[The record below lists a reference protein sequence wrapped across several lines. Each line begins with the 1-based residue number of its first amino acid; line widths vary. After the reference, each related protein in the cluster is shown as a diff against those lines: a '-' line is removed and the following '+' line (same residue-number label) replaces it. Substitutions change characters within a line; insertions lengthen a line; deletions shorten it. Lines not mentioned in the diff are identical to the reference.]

1 MMIDEKLEAL
11 AANAPNV
18 VASLPAPAERSKV
31 ALTHALVRPL
41 LAALGYDLIDRASSI
56 DHAELDFVLC
66 HGGEPVLLV
75 ELRVG
80 GQALDG
86 TSPALLRAHAE
97 APRSVVLVTDGLRY
111 QLHVARDG
119 RLGAVTGMR
128 LDLLDFDRAMLA
140 WLRKLARRSLDL
152 DGLHA
157 LTLEPAGPAALASAL
172 AELLEGPDPEF
183 VELVYRRAGGGELAP
198 EQRARVS
205 EAVARALARI
215 DEPEPEPASPIMA
228 EASLGGPRALGGSEA
243 QEMVAAEMIITTAEE
258 LAGYA
263 IVRELVGDLLDD
275 TRIGY
280 RDRERFFGVIIDD
293 DERRTLCRLHF
304 NRVHKYIGIFSSPQS
319 EKKHRVTGVESIR
332 DLREPLRE
340 AARRLAALPKRTQ
353 AESSP

>member
-1 MMIDEKLEAL
+1 MKFDEKLVAM

-18 VASLPAPAERSKV
+18 LASLPAPAERSKL

-41 LAALGYDLIDRASSI
+41 LAALGYDLFDRASSS
-56 DHAELDFVLC
+56 DAAELDFVLC
-66 HGGEPVLLV
+66 QGGEPVLLV

-80 GQALDG
+80 TQTLD
-86 TSPALLRAHAE
+86 SPSPPLLRAHAK
-97 APRSVVLVTDGLRY
+97 APRSIALVTDGLRY
-111 QLHVARDG
+111 QLYVARG
-119 RLGAVTGMR
+119 GQLGAVAGMH
-128 LDLLDFDRAMLA
+128 LDLLDFDRAALA
-140 WLRKLARRSLDL
+140 WLRKLARPSLDL

-157 LTLEPAGPAALASAL
+157 MALDDPGGPAAIASAL

-183 VELVYRRAGGGELAP
+183 VELVHRRAGGGTLAP

-215 DEPEPEPASPIMA
+215 DEPEPVPVSSMMVA
-228 EASLGGPRALGGSEA
+228 EAEA
-243 QEMVAAEMIITTAEE
+243 IVTTEEE
-258 LAGYA
+258 LAGYM

-280 RDRERFFGVIIDD
+280 RDRERFFGVIVDD

-304 NRVHKYIGIFSSPQS
+304 NRVRKYIGIFSSPER
-319 EKKHRVTGVESIR
+319 EKKHRVAGVETIR

-340 AARRLAALPKRTQ
+340 AARRLAALPKPTREEQ
-353 AESSP
+353 SSP

>member
-1 MMIDEKLEAL
+1 MMMMIDQKLEAM

-41 LAALGYDLIDRASSI
+41 LAALGYDLIDRATSI

-80 GQALDG
+80 GQTLDG
-86 TSPALLRAHAE
+86 PSPALLRAHAE
-97 APRSVVLVTDGLRY
+97 APRSAVLVTDGLRY

-119 RLGAVTGMR
+119 RLGAVMGMR
-128 LDLLDFDRAMLA
+128 LDLLDFDRAMLG

-152 DGLHA
+152 DGLRA

-172 AELLEGPDPEF
+172 VEVLEGPDPEF
-183 VELVYRRAGGGELAP
+183 VALVHRRAGGGELGP

-215 DEPEPEPASPIMA
+215 DEPEPAPISLLSPLVA
-228 EASLGGPRALGGSEA
+228 EALDDGR
-243 QEMVAAEMIITTAEE
+243 AAEMIITTEEE

-304 NRVHKYIGIFSSPQS
+304 NRMRKYIGIFSSPQS
-319 EKKHRVTGVESIR
+319 EKKHRVAGVESIR
-332 DLREPLRE
+332 DLREPLRD
-340 AARRLAALPKRTQ
+340 AARRLAALPKRSQEEQST
-353 AESSP
+353 

>member
-1 MMIDEKLEAL
+1 MMMIDEKLEAM

-18 VASLPAPAERSKV
+18 VASLPAPAEWSKV

-41 LAALGYDLIDRASSI
+41 LAALGYDLIDRATSI
-56 DHAELDFVLC
+56 DHPELDFVLC

-80 GQALDG
+80 GQTLDG
-86 TSPALLRAHAE
+86 PSPALVRAHAE
-97 APRSVVLVTDGLRY
+97 APRSVALVTDGLRY

-152 DGLHA
+152 DGLLA

-172 AELLEGPDPEF
+172 VEVLEGPDPEF
-183 VELVYRRAGGGELAP
+183 VALVHRRAGGGELAP

-215 DEPEPEPASPIMA
+215 DETEPAAASSVSPIVA
-228 EASLGGPRALGGSEA
+228 EALDDGRAA
-243 QEMVAAEMIITTAEE
+243 VEMIITTEEE

-293 DERRTLCRLHF
+293 DEHRTLCRLHF
-304 NRVHKYIGIFSSPQS
+304 NRMRKYIGIFSSPQS
-319 EKKHRVTGVESIR
+319 EKKHRVAGVESIR

-340 AARRLAALPKRTQ
+340 AARRLAALPKRTRE
-353 AESSP
+353 ESSP